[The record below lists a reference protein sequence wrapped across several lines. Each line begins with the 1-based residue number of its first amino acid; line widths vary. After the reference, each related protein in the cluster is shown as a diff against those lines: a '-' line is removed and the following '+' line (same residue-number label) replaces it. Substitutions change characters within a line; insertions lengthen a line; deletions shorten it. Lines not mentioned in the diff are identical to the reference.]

1 MKTTLLWLAAMFLAV
16 QANAASYGPY
26 QDETYQAC
34 GAATSPVAVEIIH
47 GGAWASGYAGSS
59 ATLSLCQYLGAN
71 GIYAVAV
78 NYRLS
83 NTAPWPAQLQD
94 AQLAMR
100 WLRMHSAARR
110 VGVIGMSAGGHIA
123 LFMGETF
130 GTKKFAATD
139 PYGETQSMP
148 GVSDGPDFIVD
159 VSGPTDLTDPGLL
172 PGNVRL
178 LIRGIKM
185 SPTAAR
191 GFASPIAHLTA
202 DLPPLLI
209 SHGLQDHTVSITQS
223 DEFVLAAQQAGIP
236 VKAVDSGSAAGA
248 VAAQTGITYDRH
260 VGGHV
265 LDVSPAVQS
274 NLFRMIAL
282 FSKGLT

>member
-83 NTAPWPAQLQD
+83 PTAPWPAQLQD
-94 AQLAMR
+94 VQLAMR
-100 WLRMHSAARR
+100 WLRTRSASRR
-110 VGVIGMSAGGHIA
+110 VGVIGLSAGGHLA

-139 PYGETQSMP
+139 SYGETQLMP
-148 GVSDGPDFIVD
+148 GVSDRPDFIVD
-159 VSGPTDLTDPGLL
+159 VSGPTDLTDAKLL
-172 PGNVRL
+172 PRGVAL
-178 LIRGIKM
+178 LVKGIAM
-185 SPTAAR
+185 APGAAR
-191 GFASPIAHLTA
+191 AFASPIAHLTSTI
-202 DLPPLLI
+202 PPILI
-209 SHGLQDHTVSITQS
+209 SHGLQDRTVPVGQS
-223 DEFVLAAQQAGIP
+223 DEFVNAARQAGIP
-236 VKAVDSGSAAGA
+236 VKSVDSGAGNA
-248 VAAQTGITYDRH
+248 VAAASGITYDRH
-260 VGGHV
+260 AGGHV
-265 LDVSPAVQS
+265 FSITPTARS
-274 NLFRMIAL
+274 RLFRLIVS
-282 FSKGLT
+282 FSKGTP